1 MEFTGKKIKGLPVFT
16 PAVMELRRKVWDK
29 IKDGQT
35 FKTSLVVPRKGK
47 SQAQLGLI
55 WGNMIAN
62 TVLQAEDQG
71 IGVDDLMVYFLNSD
85 LPKGQAI
92 TSDYLHQLI
101 YVICPT
107 TDIDGNKVTLRDMNT
122 QEASSLFKR
131 FQAIIA
137 GAGIII
143 DDPPEIE

>member
-1 MEFTGKKIKGLPVFT
+1 MEFTGIKKMGLPVFT
-16 PAVMELRRKVWDK
+16 PAVMELRRQKWDK

-35 FKTSLVVPRKGK
+35 FKTSLAFPRKGK

-62 TVLQAEDQG
+62 TVLQAEEQG

-92 TSDYLHQLI
+92 TTDYLHQL
-101 YVICPT
+101 
-107 TDIDGNKVTLRDMNT
+107 M
-122 QEASSLFKR
+122 
-131 FQAIIA
+131 
-137 GAGIII
+137 
-143 DDPPEIE
+143 